1 MNGKNGVKNLE
12 RTFFQFKKIIQYLR
26 EEKDTKGTHF
36 SSYRFFI

>member
-12 RTFFQFKKIIQYLR
+12 RFKKIIQYLR
-26 EEKDTKGTHF
+26 EEKDTQGTHF